1 MTHSFIVVQK
11 ALEEARNDLECDA
24 QQKAEKAILKEKQ
37 KLQKEVDALKKG
49 KQTAENEKR
58 LADEA
63 RTVAEEARALADQER
78 EQAEKE
84 KEELQNE
91 IEVNCDVTINEL
103 VKHFTKKQRSES
115 DSESDEDG
123 PPQPK
128 RSRALASEF
137 DEDGLL
143 RKVPE
148 YKGMNVNGLV
158 LFKRVTED
166 IRKLIGKNEF
176 FPLAKMYTGE
186 EITTT
191 QLGHVTVTTTSK
203 NVPKP
208 ITNKSELFYLL
219 YNFGQYYLQL
229 YPEKA
234 SGFLEYLA
242 FLTKVCDCF
251 TVSALV
257 ELDNQICKEYVQHP
271 QWNWDQTN
279 AIIDKIY
286 MYFAREA
293 DNMKSGGAS
302 TSSAG
307 QGSTGSVPRGKQ
319 GKGKKQPFFQYQSPL
334 AKVQPA
340 ATRQRFVSVA
350 PPMPQYPGS
359 FPGGPGFRPPMP
371 PPMVPP
377 PQPFYP

>member
-11 ALEEARNDLECDA
+11 ALEEARNELERDA
-24 QQKAEKAILKEKQ
+24 QRKAEKAILKEKM

-63 RTVAEEARALADQER
+63 RTAAEEVRALADQER

-91 IEVNCDVTINEL
+91 IEVNRDVTINEL

-115 DSESDEDG
+115 DSDSDDDG

-219 YNFGQYYLQL
+219 YN
-229 YPEKA
+229 
-234 SGFLEYLA
+234 
-242 FLTKVCDCF
+242 
-251 TVSALV
+251 
-257 ELDNQICKEYVQHP
+257 LDNIICSCTWRKP
-271 QWNWDQTN
+271 Q
-279 AIIDKIY
+279 
-286 MYFAREA
+286 
-293 DNMKSGGAS
+293 AS
-302 TSSAG
+302 SSIWH
-307 QGSTGSVPRGKQ
+307 
-319 GKGKKQPFFQYQSPL
+319 FL
-334 AKVQPA
+334 
-340 ATRQRFVSVA
+340 
-350 PPMPQYPGS
+350 
-359 FPGGPGFRPPMP
+359 
-371 PPMVPP
+371 
-377 PQPFYP
+377 